1 MNTKKI
7 EQYLLK
13 LKKSFLNESIE
24 NKKMLDAYINLLEGN
39 SSEKEIEKANIQLK
53 QNFKSIGLGI
63 LVILP
68 FSPISIP
75 YILKKAREHDID
87 LIPEWYKALSK
98 DKDRLE

>member
-39 SSEKEIEKANIQLK
+39 SSEKEL
-53 QNFKSIGLGI
+53 QNQFDAKRIVKL
-63 LVILP
+63 LP
-68 FSPISIP
+68 
-75 YILKKAREHDID
+75 
-87 LIPEWYKALSK
+87 
-98 DKDRLE
+98 

>member
-13 LKKSFLNESIE
+13 LKKSFLDESIE
-24 NKKMLDAYINLLEGN
+24 NKKMLDAYISLLEGN
-39 SSEKEIEKANIQLK
+39 SSEKEIEEANIQLK
-53 QNFKSIGLGI
+53 QNFKSLGLGI

>member
-1 MNTKKI
+1 MF
-7 EQYLLK
+7 QK
-13 LKKSFLNESIE
+13 LEF
-24 NKKMLDAYINLLEGN
+24 YINLLEGN
-39 SSEKEIEKANIQLK
+39 SSEKEIEEANVQLK
-53 QNFKSIGLGI
+53 QNFKSLGLGI

>member
-7 EQYLLK
+7 EQYLFK

-39 SSEKEIEKANIQLK
+39 SSEKEIEEANVQLK
-53 QNFKSIGLGI
+53 QNFKSLGLGI

>member
-1 MNTKKI
+1 MF
-7 EQYLLK
+7 QK
-13 LKKSFLNESIE
+13 LEF
-24 NKKMLDAYINLLEGN
+24 YINLLEGN
-39 SSEKEIEKANIQLK
+39 SSEKEIEEANVQLK
-53 QNFKSIGLGI
+53 QNFKSLGLGI

-75 YILKKAREHDID
+75 YILKKEREHDID